1 VFSIQ
6 KQPWPYLCCFFYDL
20 HSCFQRTVA
29 SDQSAAVT
37 IPSFPA
43 PKELPATIWRLS
55 FKAAKKCIKM
65 QDNSE
70 KWLPQANGLITKNDP
85 NSFDLG
91 YKEFLKPWDRWRMP
105 PHLFSADVTTSCDH

>member
-1 VFSIQ
+1 
-6 KQPWPYLCCFFYDL
+6 
-20 HSCFQRTVA
+20 
-29 SDQSAAVT
+29 
-37 IPSFPA
+37 
-43 PKELPATIWRLS
+43 
-55 FKAAKKCIKM
+55 M